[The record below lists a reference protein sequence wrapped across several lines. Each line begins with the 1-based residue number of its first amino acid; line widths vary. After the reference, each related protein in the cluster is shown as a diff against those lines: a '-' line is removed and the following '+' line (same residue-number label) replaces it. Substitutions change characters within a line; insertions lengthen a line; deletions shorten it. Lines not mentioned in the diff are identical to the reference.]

1 MGNVAPSIV
10 TAATVRALPIWEPEL
25 PIRKAVLSQIGIDGA
40 AECGVARQ
48 LPITTFIITFILNIR
63 FYTLQPYPRYIH
75 RFCMVSLQI

>member
-48 LPITTFIITFILNIR
+48 PPITTFIITFILNIR
-63 FYTLQPYPRYIH
+63 FYNLQPCPCYLHHFNFKKY
-75 RFCMVSLQI
+75 L